1 MCCSTIVRALAV
13 ARSVGDGFRD
23 GFEGDFFGL
32 FLGGFEF
39 AIDSHVGVLI
49 EIGIGFHARFGLGA
63 ASNDIEIV
71 LEETDTP
78 FESSEGVVV
87 LECVRSALCLFDEFA
102 VRYTSGRP
110 RLREMVGVELQET
123 SSTTRNTADDDVFL
137 VMEAFFDGVHGTPV
151 TIVALNRHNI
161 THAAS
166 VGGGNLRMRGV
177 VRNNAFQTVFYDR
190 FQMSR
195 HVL

>member
-1 MCCSTIVRALAV
+1 M
-13 ARSVGDGFRD
+13 
-23 GFEGDFFGL
+23 
-32 FLGGFEF
+32 GGFEF
-39 AIDSHVGVLI
+39 AIDSHEGVLI

-63 ASNDIEIV
+63 ASEDRVIMV
-71 LEETDTP
+71 KETGAP

-87 LECVRSALCLFDEFA
+87 LECVRTTLRFFDEFA
-102 VRYTSGRP
+102 ISDTGGRP
-110 RLREMVGVELQET
+110 RFWEMVGVELQET

-161 THAAS
+161 THSAS

-177 VRNNAFQTVFYDR
+177 IGNNTFQTVFYDR
-190 FQMSR
+190 F
-195 HVL
+195 